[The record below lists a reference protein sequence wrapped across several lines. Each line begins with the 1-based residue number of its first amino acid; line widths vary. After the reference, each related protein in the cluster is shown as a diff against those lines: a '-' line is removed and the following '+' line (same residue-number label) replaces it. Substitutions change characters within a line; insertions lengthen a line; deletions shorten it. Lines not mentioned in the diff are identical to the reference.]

1 MDNGQ
6 ISAMAFDIA
15 KRIEEEIN
23 LRSDNIKEKNKM
35 LEAKILGFRTI
46 IKGWPGF
53 LEQYDE
59 YFEIQKMRRGNAE

>member
-1 MDNGQ
+1 MDGVNGESG
-6 ISAMAFDIA
+6 ISGAAFDIA
-15 KRIEEEIN
+15 RRIEEEIK
-23 LRSDNIKEKNKM
+23 LRSNDLYSINRV

-59 YFEIQKMRRGNAE
+59 YFEIKK